1 MAPNKS
7 SVDSLKKLAATLNQ
21 ETEDLNKL
29 IEDLESELDACR
41 IGVSIWLDV
50 VLDKRTS
57 IEVFERRNGDHEEE
71 QIREGWDLGYCKV
84 GDKWRFAVKRIRST
98 SRDDTTDQFGL
109 EESVWADVG
118 NPVPLV
124 QAPRVVRVQAASL
137 LDQLLETLHN
147 RVEGFVK
154 DIQAA
159 KNLAKV

>member
-7 SVDSLKKLAATLNQ
+7 SVDALKKLAVTLNQ

-29 IEDLESELDACR
+29 IENLESELDSCK

-57 IEVFERRNGDHEEE
+57 IEIVERHGRDPDEE
-71 QIREGWDLGYCKV
+71 QVREGWDLGYCKV
-84 GDKWRFAVKRIRST
+84 GDKWRIAVKKTRSG
-98 SRDDTTDQFGL
+98 SRDDTTDQFGND
-109 EESVWADVG
+109 ESVWADVG
-118 NPVPLV
+118 NPLPLV

-137 LDQLLETLHN
+137 LDDLLETLHR
-147 RVEGFVK
+147 RVAGFVK
-154 DIQAA
+154 DIQEA